1 MPAPSRIVPG
11 GMPICFASMGG
22 SFPTLSEKLPPY
34 NGQKDVKDGMA
45 TMKTAG
51 AGKPG
56 RRPTIIDV
64 AREARVGVMT
74 VSRVI
79 NNYETVKP
87 ATRAKVVNAIAKVGY
102 RPNDAA
108 RMLKGMRA
116 RMIGFIVPDLSDFF
130 SSCFHAAQ
138 KVAMQHDYQTMVVA
152 TGRSA
157 AVENRQLDSLA
168 NHRIAG
174 LLIVTSGGDS
184 QRLHLLQENGI
195 PVVALD
201 RPVSGLNADAVLV
214 ENREGSEMGV
224 KHLLEHGHKSIACV
238 GFDCD
243 VFTVRERIEGYKQ
256 AMRAAG
262 LEPQVFTD
270 IQSLERMEELVTRW
284 AAAKKRPSAVFTA
297 QRITSIRLIQ
307 ALHRSGLRSPQD
319 IAVVG
324 FDDFELADVLGTP
337 LTVVSQSPA
346 SLAQSAAELLF
357 KQIDRVQQDQHAE
370 YHPAKIIFP
379 TRLIIRSSCGCN
391 LKQ

>member
-1 MPAPSRIVPG
+1 
-11 GMPICFASMGG
+11 
-22 SFPTLSEKLPPY
+22 
-34 NGQKDVKDGMA
+34 
-45 TMKTAG
+45 
-51 AGKPG
+51 
-56 RRPTIIDV
+56 
-64 AREARVGVMT
+64 
-74 VSRVI
+74 VI

-87 ATRAKVVNAIAKVGY
+87 VTRAKVMGAIAKVGY

-108 RMLKGMRA
+108 RMLKGMPA

-157 AVENRQLDSLA
+157 AVENRQLESLG

-174 LLIVTSGGDS
+174 LLIVTSGGDIR
-184 QRLHLLQENGI
+184 QLQLLRDNGI

-201 RPVSGLNADAVLV
+201 RPLTGLKADAVLV
-214 ENREGSEMGV
+214 ENREGSELGV
-224 KHLLEHGHKSIACV
+224 RHLLEHGHKSIACV
-238 GFDCD
+238 GFDAD
-243 VFTVRERIEGYKQ
+243 VFTVRERMEGYKQ

-262 LEPQVFTD
+262 LESQIHGD
-270 IQSLERMEELVTRW
+270 INSIEKMQELVERW
-284 AAAKKRPSAVFTA
+284 STGRKRPSAVFSA
-297 QRITSIRLIQ
+297 QRISSIRLIQ
-307 ALHRSGLRSPQD
+307 VLHRCGLRVPQD

-357 KQIDRVQQDQHAE
+357 KQIDSIQQDQRAE
-370 YHPAKIIFP
+370 HHPAKIIFP
-379 TRLIIRSSCGCN
+379 THLVIRASCGCN
-391 LKQ
+391 PKR

>member
-1 MPAPSRIVPG
+1 
-11 GMPICFASMGG
+11 
-22 SFPTLSEKLPPY
+22 
-34 NGQKDVKDGMA
+34 MA
-45 TMKTAG
+45 TMKSAG
-51 AGKPG
+51 AGRPG
-56 RRPTIIDV
+56 RQPTIIDV
-64 AREARVGVMT
+64 AREAHVGVMT

-79 NNYETVKP
+79 NNYDTVKP
-87 ATRAKVVNAIAKVGY
+87 VTRAKVMSAIARVGY

-157 AVENRQLDSLA
+157 AVENRQLDSLG
-168 NHRIAG
+168 NHRISG
-174 LLIVTSGGDS
+174 LLIVTSGGDG
-184 QRLHLLQENGI
+184 QRLKHLQESGI

-201 RPVSGLNADAVLV
+201 RPVAGLDADAVLV
-214 ENREGSEMGV
+214 ENREGAEQGV
-224 KHLLEHGHKSIACV
+224 RHLIEHGHKSIACV
-238 GFDCD
+238 GFDGD

-262 LEPQVFTD
+262 LEPQVFAD
-270 IQSLERMEELVTRW
+270 IQSLERMEELVGRW
-284 AAAKKRPSAVFTA
+284 SNTKKKPSAIFAA
-297 QRITSIRLIQ
+297 QRISSIRLIQ
-307 ALHRSGLRSPQD
+307 ALHRVGLRVPQD

-337 LTVVSQSPA
+337 LTVVSQSPT

-357 KQIDRVQQDQHAE
+357 KQIEQAQQESGTEH
-370 YHPAKIIFP
+370 HPAKIIFP
-379 TRLIIRSSCGCN
+379 TRLILRASCGCSP
-391 LKQ
+391 KA